1 MLRLNFP
8 FVLIATS
15 CHSNDSSFILEDAAL
30 MPTRHI
36 TIAVDIGGTFTD
48 LEFWD
53 AITGQ
58 AHSLKSPTTPDD
70 PARGLTD
77 AIAQAGERFGF
88 TNDDIGLIL
97 HGTTIATNAVL
108 TRDLPAGALITTLG
122 FEDVLEIG
130 RHARKDIYALRG
142 PDRTP
147 LVPRRHRFGASG
159 RIGAAGEVVR
169 GIDTG
174 ELGHVI
180 EQVATSGAKATAICL
195 LNAFANPEHEI
206 TIRDRLLERC
216 PEMAVSCSHEISPE
230 IREFERTATTV
241 LNALLV
247 PVIARYV
254 AALRRRLADAKI
266 TAPVYLIQ
274 SNGGAISLDAAARAP
289 VKLLLSGPSGGVL
302 AAQKLAK
309 TLDTPDIVG
318 VDMGGTSYDVA
329 VVAAGERTVV
339 NQGDIDGLPVRVPMV
354 EMNTIGAGG
363 GSIAFI
369 DPSGRLQV
377 GPRSAGA
384 VPGPVCYGKGGI
396 EPTVTDVNLILGRL
410 DPATFLGGRFALDLD
425 GARIALRER
434 IEQPLSLTP
443 DHAAAGI
450 LAVITAKLAASIKFS
465 LFAKGLDPRD
475 FTLMSFGG
483 AGGLHAIEVAEELGI
498 STVIFPRD
506 PSTFSA
512 HGILYSDIQH
522 DLSRTEILPLAATTL
537 PALNAMADDLRARG
551 SALLDQD
558 NMPEDKRVLTLM
570 ADLRYRGQAF
580 ELMTPVPDGPVH
592 ADTLTILRD
601 LFEDQHRQRFSF
613 DDPKEAVE
621 LVTLR
626 LTAIGILDN
635 GARPTTRY
643 APSEPTQITHRPVH
657 VNGSWQDTP
666 VHRQLSLESGTT
678 IAGPAIIEQ
687 EYTTLLIPA
696 GWSLSMTQTGD
707 MTARKHP

>member
-1 MLRLNFP
+1 
-8 FVLIATS
+8 
-15 CHSNDSSFILEDAAL
+15 
-30 MPTRHI
+30 MPTPRI

-48 LEFWD
+48 LEFRESS
-53 AITGQ
+53 TGA
-58 AHSLKSPTTPDD
+58 AHSLKSPTTPDN

-77 AIAQAGERFGF
+77 AIALAGSRFGF
-88 TNDDIGLIL
+88 TNADIALIL

-108 TRDLPAGALITTLG
+108 TRDLPAGALVTTEG

-130 RHARKDIYALRG
+130 RHARTDIYALRG
-142 PDRTP
+142 PDRSI
-147 LVPRRHRFGASG
+147 LIPRRHRFGAPG

-169 GIDTG
+169 EIDLAALDATIERIAGTG
-174 ELGHVI
+174 V
-180 EQVATSGAKATAICL
+180 KAVAICL
-195 LNAFANPEHEI
+195 LNAYANPTQEI
-206 TIRDRLLERC
+206 AIRTRLLARC
-216 PEMAVSCSHEISPE
+216 PDMAVSCSHEVSPE

-254 AALRRRLADAKI
+254 TALRARLAEAQI

-274 SNGGAISLDAAARAP
+274 SNGGAISLDAAVQAP

-309 TLDTPDIVG
+309 TLKTLDVVG

-329 VVAAGERTVV
+329 VVAGGERTVV
-339 NQGDIDGLPVRVPMV
+339 TQGEIDGLPVRVPMV

-363 GSIAFI
+363 GSIAFV
-369 DPSGRLQV
+369 DASGRLQV

-384 VPGPVCYGKGGI
+384 VPGPVCYGRGGT

-410 DPATFLGGRFALDLD
+410 DAATFLGGRFALDLD
-425 GARIALRER
+425 SARAALRDK

-450 LAVITAKLAASIKFS
+450 LAVVNAKLAASIKFS

-475 FTLMSFGG
+475 FALMSFGG

-498 STVIFPRD
+498 TQVIFPRD

-512 HGILYSDIQH
+512 HGILFSDIQH
-522 DLSRTEILPLAATTL
+522 DLSRTEILPLAPESL
-537 PALNAMADDLRARG
+537 PTLNAMADDLRARG

-558 NMPEDKRVLTLM
+558 QMAQDKRILNLT

-580 ELMTPVPDGPVH
+580 ELMTAMPDGPVTVE
-592 ADTLTILRD
+592 TLTTLRGR
-601 LFEDQHRQRFSF
+601 FEDQHRQRFSF

-626 LTAIGILDN
+626 LTAIGVLGD
-635 GARPTTRY
+635 ADLPVPAY
-643 APSEPTQITHRPVH
+643 APSEVATIARRPVH
-657 VNGSWQDTP
+657 MDGAWFDTP
-666 VHRQLSLESGTT
+666 VHRQLSLAPGAIVT
-678 IAGPAIIEQ
+678 GPAIIEQ
-687 EYTTLLIPA
+687 EYTTLLIP
-696 GWSLSMTQTGD
+696 GRWSLTMTATGD
-707 MTARKHP
+707 MTARKQP

>member
-1 MLRLNFP
+1 
-8 FVLIATS
+8 
-15 CHSNDSSFILEDAAL
+15 
-30 MPTRHI
+30 MPTPRI

-48 LEFWD
+48 LEFRESS
-53 AITGQ
+53 TGA
-58 AHSLKSPTTPDD
+58 AHSLKSPTTPDN

-77 AIAQAGERFGF
+77 AIALAGSRFGF
-88 TNDDIGLIL
+88 TNADIALIL

-108 TRDLPAGALITTLG
+108 TRDLPAGALVTTEG

-130 RHARKDIYALRG
+130 RHARTDIYALRG
-142 PDRTP
+142 PDRSI
-147 LVPRRHRFGASG
+147 LIPRRHRFGAPG

-169 GIDTG
+169 EIDFAALDATIERIAGTG
-174 ELGHVI
+174 V
-180 EQVATSGAKATAICL
+180 KAVAICL
-195 LNAFANPEHEI
+195 LNAYANPTQEI
-206 TIRDRLLERC
+206 AIRTRLLARC
-216 PEMAVSCSHEISPE
+216 PDMAVSCSHEVSPE

-254 AALRRRLADAKI
+254 TALRARLAEAQI

-274 SNGGAISLDAAARAP
+274 SNGGAISLDAAVQAP

-309 TLDTPDIVG
+309 TLKTLDVVG

-329 VVAAGERTVV
+329 VVAGGERTVV
-339 NQGDIDGLPVRVPMV
+339 TQGEIDGLPVRVPMV

-363 GSIAFI
+363 GSIAFV
-369 DPSGRLQV
+369 DASGRLQV

-384 VPGPVCYGKGGI
+384 VPGPVCYGRGGT

-410 DPATFLGGRFALDLD
+410 DAATFLGGRFALDLD
-425 GARIALRER
+425 SARAALRDK

-450 LAVITAKLAASIKFS
+450 LAVVNAKLAASIKFS

-475 FTLMSFGG
+475 FALMSFGG

-498 STVIFPRD
+498 TQVIFPRD

-512 HGILYSDIQH
+512 HGILFSDIQH
-522 DLSRTEILPLAATTL
+522 DLSRTEILPLAPESL
-537 PALNAMADDLRARG
+537 PTLNAMADDLRARG

-558 NMPEDKRVLTLM
+558 QMAQDKRILNLT

-580 ELMTPVPDGPVH
+580 ELMTAMPDGPVTVE
-592 ADTLTILRD
+592 TLTTLRGR
-601 LFEDQHRQRFSF
+601 FEDQHRQRFSF

-626 LTAIGILDN
+626 LTAIGVLGD
-635 GARPTTRY
+635 ADLPVPSY
-643 APSEPTQITHRPVH
+643 APSEVATIERRPVH
-657 VNGSWQDTP
+657 MDGAWFDTP
-666 VHRQLSLESGTT
+666 VHRQLSLAPGAIVT
-678 IAGPAIIEQ
+678 GPAIIEQ
-687 EYTTLLIPA
+687 EYTTLLIP
-696 GWSLSMTQTGD
+696 GRWSLTMTATGD
-707 MTARKHP
+707 MTARKQP

>member
-1 MLRLNFP
+1 
-8 FVLIATS
+8 
-15 CHSNDSSFILEDAAL
+15 
-30 MPTRHI
+30 MPSPRI

-48 LEFWD
+48 LEFRD
-53 AITGQ
+53 SSTGA
-58 AHSLKSPTTPDD
+58 AHSLKSPTTPDN
-70 PARGLTD
+70 PAHGLTD
-77 AIAQAGERFGF
+77 AIALAGTRFGF
-88 TNDDIGLIL
+88 TTADIALIL

-108 TRDLPAGALITTLG
+108 TSDLPAGALITTEG

-130 RHARKDIYALRG
+130 RHARSDIYALRG
-142 PDRTP
+142 PDRNI
-147 LVPRRHRFGASG
+147 LVPRRHRFGAPG
-159 RIGAAGEVVR
+159 RIDASGEVVR
-169 GIDTG
+169 EIDVPA
-174 ELGHVI
+174 LDDLI
-180 EQVATSGAKATAICL
+180 ERVAASGAAATAICL
-195 LNAFANPEHEI
+195 LNAYANPAQEI
-206 TIRDRLLERC
+206 AIRDRLLARC
-216 PEMAVSCSHEISPE
+216 PDMAVSCSHEVSPE

-254 AALRRRLADAKI
+254 TALRARLKEAQI

-274 SNGGAISLDAAARAP
+274 SNGGAISLDAAVQAP

-302 AAQKLAK
+302 AAQKLARALK
-309 TLDTPDIVG
+309 TRDVVG

-339 NQGDIDGLPVRVPMV
+339 TQGEIDGLPVRVPMV

-363 GSIAFI
+363 GSIAFV

-384 VPGPVCYGKGGI
+384 VPGPVCYNRGGT

-425 GARIALRER
+425 GARAALRDR

-450 LAVITAKLAASIKFS
+450 LAVVNAKLAASIKFS

-475 FTLMSFGG
+475 FALMSFGG

-498 STVIFPRD
+498 TEVIFPRD

-512 HGILYSDIQH
+512 HGILFSDIQH
-522 DLSRTEILPLAATTL
+522 DLSRTEILPLAPESL
-537 PALNAMADDLRARG
+537 PALNAMAGELRTRG

-558 NMPEDKRVLTLM
+558 KMPEDKRILTLT

-580 ELMTPVPDGPVH
+580 ELMTAVPDG
-592 ADTLTILRD
+592 ALSEDTLATLRTR
-601 LFEDQHRQRFSF
+601 FEDQHRQRFSF

-626 LTAIGILDN
+626 LTAIGVLGD
-635 GARPTTRY
+635 ADLPAVPY
-643 APSEPTQITHRPVH
+643 APSETAPVTRRPVH
-657 VNGSWQDTP
+657 VDGAWFDTP
-666 VHRQLSLESGTT
+666 VHRQLSLAPGASVT
-678 IAGPAIIEQ
+678 GPAIVEQ
-687 EYTTLLIPA
+687 EYTTLLIP
-696 GWSLSMTQTGD
+696 GRWTLTMTATGD
-707 MTARKHP
+707 MTARKQP

>member
-1 MLRLNFP
+1 MP
-8 FVLIATS
+8 
-15 CHSNDSSFILEDAAL
+15 SS
-30 MPTRHI
+30 RI

-48 LEFWD
+48 LEFRD
-53 AITGQ
+53 SSTGA
-58 AHSLKSPTTPDD
+58 AHSLKSPTTPDN

-77 AIAQAGERFGF
+77 AIALAGARFGF
-88 TNDDIGLIL
+88 TTADIGLIL

-108 TRDLPAGALITTLG
+108 TRDLPAGALITTEG

-130 RHARKDIYALRG
+130 RHARSDIYALRG
-142 PDRTP
+142 PDRSI
-147 LVPRRHRFGASG
+147 LVPRRHRFGAPG
-159 RIGAAGEVVR
+159 RIAASGEVVR
-169 GIDTG
+169 EIDMTA
-174 ELGHVI
+174 LDAMI
-180 EQVATSGAKATAICL
+180 DRVAASGAKATAICL
-195 LNAFANPEHEI
+195 LNAYANPTQEI
-206 TIRDRLLERC
+206 TIRDRLLARC
-216 PEMAVSCSHEISPE
+216 PDMAVSCSHEVSPE

-254 AALRRRLADAKI
+254 TALRARLTEAQIA
-266 TAPVYLIQ
+266 APVYLIQ
-274 SNGGAISLDAAARAP
+274 SNGGAISLDAAVQAP

-302 AAQKLAK
+302 AAQKLAN
-309 TLDTPDIVG
+309 TLKTPDVVG

-329 VVAAGERTVV
+329 VVAGGERTVV
-339 NQGDIDGLPVRVPMV
+339 TQGEIDGLPVRVPMV

-363 GSIAFI
+363 GSIAFV

-384 VPGPVCYGKGGI
+384 VPGPVCYNRGGT

-425 GARIALRER
+425 GARAALRDR

-450 LAVITAKLAASIKFS
+450 LAVVNAKLAASIKFS

-475 FTLMSFGG
+475 FALMSFGG

-498 STVIFPRD
+498 TRVIFPRD

-512 HGILYSDIQH
+512 HGILFSDIQH
-522 DLSRTEILPLAATTL
+522 DLSRTEILPLASESL
-537 PALNAMADDLRARG
+537 PALNAMADDLRTRG

-558 NMPEDKRVLTLM
+558 KMPEDKRILTLT

-580 ELMTPVPDGPVH
+580 ELMTAVPDGPLSV
-592 ADTLTILRD
+592 DTLAILRAR
-601 LFEDQHRQRFSF
+601 FEDQHRQRFSF

-626 LTAIGILDN
+626 LTAIGVLGDTN
-635 GARPTTRY
+635 LPAVAY
-643 APSEPTQITHRPVH
+643 APSETAPVTRRPVH
-657 VNGSWQDTP
+657 VDGAWFDTP
-666 VHRQLSLESGTT
+666 VHRQLSLAPGTT
-678 IAGPAIIEQ
+678 VTGPAIIEQ
-687 EYTTLLIPA
+687 EYTTLLIPGRWTLTMA
-696 GWSLSMTQTGD
+696 ATGD
-707 MTARKHP
+707 MTARKQP

>member
-1 MLRLNFP
+1 
-8 FVLIATS
+8 
-15 CHSNDSSFILEDAAL
+15 
-30 MPTRHI
+30 MPTPRI

-48 LEFWD
+48 LEFRESS
-53 AITGQ
+53 TGA
-58 AHSLKSPTTPDD
+58 AHSLKSPTTPDN

-77 AIAQAGERFGF
+77 AIALAGSRFGF
-88 TNDDIGLIL
+88 TNADIALIL

-108 TRDLPAGALITTLG
+108 TRDLPAGALVTTEG

-130 RHARKDIYALRG
+130 RHARTDIYALRG
-142 PDRTP
+142 PDRSI
-147 LVPRRHRFGASG
+147 LIPRRHRFGAPG

-169 GIDTG
+169 EIDFAALDATIERIAGTG
-174 ELGHVI
+174 V
-180 EQVATSGAKATAICL
+180 KAVAICL
-195 LNAFANPEHEI
+195 LNAYANPTQEI
-206 TIRDRLLERC
+206 AIRTRLLARC
-216 PEMAVSCSHEISPE
+216 PDMAVSCSHEVSPE

-254 AALRRRLADAKI
+254 TALRARLAEAQI

-274 SNGGAISLDAAARAP
+274 SNGGAISLDAAVQAP

-309 TLDTPDIVG
+309 TLKTLDVVG

-329 VVAAGERTVV
+329 VVAGGERTVV
-339 NQGDIDGLPVRVPMV
+339 TQGEIDGLPVRVPMV

-363 GSIAFI
+363 GSIAFV
-369 DPSGRLQV
+369 DASGRLQV

-384 VPGPVCYGKGGI
+384 VPGPVCYGRGGT

-410 DPATFLGGRFALDLD
+410 DAATFLGGRFALDLD
-425 GARIALRER
+425 SARAALRDK

-450 LAVITAKLAASIKFS
+450 LAVVNAKLAASIKFS

-475 FTLMSFGG
+475 FALMSFGG

-498 STVIFPRD
+498 TQVIFPRD

-512 HGILYSDIQH
+512 HGILFSDIQH
-522 DLSRTEILPLAATTL
+522 DLSRTEILPLAPESL
-537 PALNAMADDLRARG
+537 PTLNAMADDLRTRG

-558 NMPEDKRVLTLM
+558 QMAQDKRILNLT

-580 ELMTPVPDGPVH
+580 ELMTAMPDGPVTVE
-592 ADTLTILRD
+592 TLTTLRGR
-601 LFEDQHRQRFSF
+601 FEDQHRQRFSF

-626 LTAIGILDN
+626 LTAIGVLGD
-635 GARPTTRY
+635 ADLPVPSY
-643 APSEPTQITHRPVH
+643 APSEVATIERRPVH
-657 VNGSWQDTP
+657 MDGAWFDTP
-666 VHRQLSLESGTT
+666 VHRQLSLAPGAIVT
-678 IAGPAIIEQ
+678 GPAIIEQ
-687 EYTTLLIPA
+687 EYTTLLIP
-696 GWSLSMTQTGD
+696 GRWSLTMTATGD
-707 MTARKHP
+707 MTARKQP